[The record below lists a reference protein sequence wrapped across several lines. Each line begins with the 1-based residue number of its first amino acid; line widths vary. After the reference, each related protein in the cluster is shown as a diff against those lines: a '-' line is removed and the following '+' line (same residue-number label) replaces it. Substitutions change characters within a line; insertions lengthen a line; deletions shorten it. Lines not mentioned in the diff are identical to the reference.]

1 MVLLLTGFFVAV
13 AQAASAQTLPEVRT
27 AVMRALPILQR
38 SAANFVSQRA
48 CVSCHHNSLE
58 VITLRMAQQ
67 HGFSV
72 DAKVLDAVELRT
84 FRELRNANAFDDAV
98 QVANLSDPTPN
109 DSYLLMAARAAG
121 VRADLTTGVY
131 ARRIARWQRE
141 DVGYTPLMYA
151 ATLDQGDIETVK
163 ALLAAGADRSIRN
176 DQGRTAFEQ
185 ARRHKHMAIADA
197 LR

>member
-1 MVLLLTGFFVAV
+1 M
-13 AQAASAQTLPEVRT
+13 SW
-27 AVMRALPILQR
+27 
-38 SAANFVSQRA
+38 
-48 CVSCHHNSLE
+48 HHNSLA

-67 HGFSV
+67 RGFSV
-72 DAKVLDAVELRT
+72 DAKALDAVESRT

-121 VRADLTTGVY
+121 VRDDLTTGVY

-185 ARRHKHMAIADA
+185 ARRHKHTAIADA